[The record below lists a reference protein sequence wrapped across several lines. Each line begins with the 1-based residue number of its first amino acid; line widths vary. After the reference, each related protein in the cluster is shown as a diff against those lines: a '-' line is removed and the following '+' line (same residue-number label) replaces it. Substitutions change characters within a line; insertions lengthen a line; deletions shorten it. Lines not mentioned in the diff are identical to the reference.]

1 MLSAVGFYAAALKEE
16 PNHNFEPPRQ
26 KPFACA
32 DPFIEA
38 SPARKASTLAYDR
51 AFDFYEVFRPFA
63 VRLRPNQ
70 RTGDFFEDE
79 VAIFA
84 DIIRRAA
91 PIRIDSNW
99 ALWFGAIMLNM
110 RANDRRG
117 SVTWIMFVPGCLH
130 EKQ

>member
-1 MLSAVGFYAAALKEE
+1 MLSAVRFYAPAGQEE
-16 PNHNFEPPRQ
+16 ANHNFDPPRQ
-26 KPFACA
+26 KPLACA
-32 DPFIEA
+32 DSLIGV
-38 SPARKASTLAYDR
+38 SPAREASAFAYDR
-51 AFDFYEVFRPFA
+51 TLDSYELFRPFA
-63 VRLRPNQ
+63 VRFRPNQ

-84 DIIRRAA
+84 NIIRRAS
-91 PIRIDSNW
+91 PIGIDSNG